1 MGMDTSRV
9 TQKRKKKEK
18 VAYLACYVVELTE
31 AYHNEVIRGDDGLTK
46 YSAVLSWGHT
56 VCLLRVGRGSREC
69 LVQTVTMMTLHE
81 LCLVPKVLHSV
92 LCRQIMRSCHA
103 VPAVCT
109 DVQTV
114 ADASCAAM
122 HIAMMMC
129 QMARSVSVRA

>member
-1 MGMDTSRV
+1 MDTSRV

-69 LVQTVTMMTLHE
+69 LVLTVTMMTLHE
-81 LCLVPKVLHSV
+81 LCLVPKVLHS
-92 LCRQIMRSCHA
+92 CCA
-103 VPAVCT
+103 GK
-109 DVQTV
+109 
-114 ADASCAAM
+114 SCAVVMRFLRYALMYRLSLM
-122 HIAMMMC
+122 HHVLPCI
-129 QMARSVSVRA
+129 

>member
-9 TQKRKKKEK
+9 TQKRRKKEK

-31 AYHNEVIRGDDGLTK
+31 AYHNEVIRGDERAHQV
-46 YSAVLSWGHT
+46 SAVLSWGHT
-56 VCLLRVGRGSREC
+56 AVCLLRVGRRSREC
-69 LVQTVTMMTLHE
+69 LVLTVTMMTLHE

-103 VPAVCT
+103 ALAVCT

-129 QMARSVSVRA
+129 QMALLSLS